1 MNLGIIAANILPL
14 GSLGSRQERLRD
26 GLATP
31 RKDPESNLSNGT
43 SSTVS
48 SLKRPATQD
57 DSEDS
62 RRETTLI
69 IQGAREVNLD
79 LPIEQ
84 PPLPPIPKMATMF
97 REEDDDDLAPG
108 SNPSRPTIPTGGGSV
123 RAAREAAR
131 HSLQQSARDGPPR
144 PDKASVSALDD
155 DEPAAG
161 VVYNNTDAHL
171 WGIWKTVSVQ
181 VVNEEAE
188 QDDIAIVQQGPRR
201 GSKVSKTGDQ
211 EWQTILR
218 GSWGG

>member
-43 SSTVS
+43 SSTMS
-48 SLKRPATQD
+48 SLKRPATRD
-57 DSEDS
+57 GSEDS
-62 RRETTLI
+62 RQETTLI

-97 REEDDDDLAPG
+97 REEDDDDLTPG
-108 SNPSRPTIPTGGGSV
+108 NNPSRPTIPGGGSV

-131 HSLQQSARDGPPR
+131 HSLQQSAKNDPPR
-144 PDKASVSALDD
+144 PKKAFIGAPDD
-155 DEPAAG
+155 DEPAAEIA
-161 VVYNNTDAHL
+161 YNNTDAHL

-181 VVNEEAE
+181 VVNEEVE
-188 QDDIAIVQQGPRR
+188 EDDNTTVQQGPKR